1 MGRKRPIINAQRYG
15 YYVRPDESEHTRCY
29 SWLDCSRSRVFRR
42 LPIAP
47 PIGYATNDPWRF
59 MASIADR
66 IERARRQIELGRLA
80 IARQREMVERHRAE
94 GRDAKPAEN
103 LLSVLERTQK
113 VFERD
118 LADLEKARREGGTR

>member
-1 MGRKRPIINAQRYG
+1 M
-15 YYVRPDESEHTRCY
+15 VS
-29 SWLDCSRSRVFRR
+29 L
-42 LPIAP
+42 
-47 PIGYATNDPWRF
+47 
-59 MASIADR
+59 ADR

-94 GRDAKPAEN
+94 GRDPKPAED

-118 LADLEKARREGGTR
+118 LADLEKGRR